1 VQRAVRT
8 LFCVALGLL
17 AAALLLVTVQM
28 FLTASLVDDN
38 HELRDFFWVTAAVGF
53 GAAALFLVDL
63 AALVVTLRGR
73 RLLAQYRQEREDWRE
88 ARAAQGSL
96 LRRR

>member
-1 VQRAVRT
+1 VQRAARI
-8 LFCVALGLL
+8 LFCVAMALL

-28 FLTASLVDDN
+28 FMTASLVDDN
-38 HELRDFFWVTAAVGF
+38 HELRNFFWVTTAVGF
-53 GAAALFLVDL
+53 GAAALFLVDV

-73 RLLAQYRQEREDWRE
+73 RLLAQYRQERDEWRE
-88 ARAAQGSL
+88 MRQAQGSL